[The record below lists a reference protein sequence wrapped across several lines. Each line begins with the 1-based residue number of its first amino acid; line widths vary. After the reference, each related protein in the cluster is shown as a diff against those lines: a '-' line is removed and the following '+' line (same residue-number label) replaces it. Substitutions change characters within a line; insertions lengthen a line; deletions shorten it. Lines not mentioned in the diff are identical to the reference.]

1 MFDNL
6 REISDGSDEFDEPIE
21 SIFEQDF
28 EEAGVGDGRIMGMT
42 AGQRFFISLMLL
54 ATVIVLGITCLM
66 VTEKVWPF

>member
-6 REISDGSDEFDEPIE
+6 REITDDPAEFDEPVE
-21 SIFEQDF
+21 SIFEPEH
-28 EEAGVGDGRIMGMT
+28 EEAGDGRTMGMT

>member
-6 REISDGSDEFDEPIE
+6 REISDDSGEFEEPIE
-21 SIFEQDF
+21 SIFEPDL
-28 EEAGVGDGRIMGMT
+28 EEAGEDHFMGMT

-66 VTEKVWPF
+66 VTEKIWPF

>member
-6 REISDGSDEFDEPIE
+6 REMSDDSSEFDEQLE
-21 SIFEQDF
+21 NIFEQDL
-28 EEAGVGDGRIMGMT
+28 EEVGEGRFLGMT

-66 VTEKVWPF
+66 VTEKIWPF

>member
-6 REISDGSDEFDEPIE
+6 REITDDSAEFDEPVE

-28 EEAGVGDGRIMGMT
+28 EETGDGRIMGMT

-66 VTEKVWPF
+66 VTQKVWPF

>member
-6 REISDGSDEFDEPIE
+6 REITDDPSEFDGPVE

-28 EEAGVGDGRIMGMT
+28 EEAGDGRIMGMT

-54 ATVIVLGITCLM
+54 ATVVILGITCLM
-66 VTEKVWPF
+66 VTQKVWPF

>member
-6 REISDGSDEFDEPIE
+6 RDISDDSAEFDEPME
-21 SIFEQDF
+21 SIFEPEF
-28 EEAGVGDGRIMGMT
+28 EEAGDGRIMGMT

-66 VTEKVWPF
+66 VTERVWPF

>member
-6 REISDGSDEFDEPIE
+6 REMSDDTSEFDEPLE
-21 SIFEQDF
+21 NIFDQDL
-28 EEAGVGDGRIMGMT
+28 EEVSEGRFLGMT

>member
-6 REISDGSDEFDEPIE
+6 REITDDSAEFDEPVE

-28 EEAGVGDGRIMGMT
+28 EQAGDGRIMGMT

>member
-6 REISDGSDEFDEPIE
+6 RDITDDSDAYDEPIE

-28 EEAGVGDGRIMGMT
+28 EQSGDGRIMGMT

-54 ATVIVLGITCLM
+54 ATVIVIGITCLM
-66 VTEKVWPF
+66 VTERIWPF

>member
-6 REISDGSDEFDEPIE
+6 REITDDTGDFDEPIE
-21 SIFEQDF
+21 SIFENDF
-28 EEAGVGDGRIMGMT
+28 DEPVGGDGRIMGMT

-66 VTEKVWPF
+66 VTQKVWPF

>member
-6 REISDGSDEFDEPIE
+6 REMSDDSSEFDEPLE
-21 SIFEQDF
+21 SIFEQDL
-28 EEAGVGDGRIMGMT
+28 EEVGEGRFLGMT

-66 VTEKVWPF
+66 VTEKIWPF

>member
-6 REISDGSDEFDEPIE
+6 REISDDTAEFEEPLE
-21 SIFEQDF
+21 NIFEQEF
-28 EEAGVGDGRIMGMT
+28 EEVGDGRIMGMT

-66 VTEKVWPF
+66 VTERIWPF

>member
-6 REISDGSDEFDEPIE
+6 REMSDDTSEFDEPME
-21 SIFEQDF
+21 SLFEPDL
-28 EEAGVGDGRIMGMT
+28 EEVGEGRFMGMT